1 MQVEMFLTNR
11 ARKLVVIASKINKN
25 DEYNPIMTTL
35 LTTLDFMG
43 YIHDLVRIYWLVIIL
58 L

>member
-1 MQVEMFLTNR
+1 MFLTNR

-58 L
+58 